1 LAGLNG
7 AGGFDTARTLYF
19 TTKEKLSMKTGPM
32 SLMAATAFA
41 VIFGHAP
48 ALAQSLT
55 GKVS

>member
-1 LAGLNG
+1 MVRA
-7 AGGFDTARTLYF
+7 ASYTARTLYL

-41 VIFGHAP
+41 GIFGHAP